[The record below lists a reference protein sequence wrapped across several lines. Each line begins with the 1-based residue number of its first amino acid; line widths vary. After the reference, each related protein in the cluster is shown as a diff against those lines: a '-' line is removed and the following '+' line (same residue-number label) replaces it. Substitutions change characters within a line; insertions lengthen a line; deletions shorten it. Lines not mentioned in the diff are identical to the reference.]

1 MTRVGT
7 NCPYPYVRTH
17 ADQFRQVLKR
27 VKRRYAMR
35 KWIIYAKDLKNKDQL
50 ESIVHFLE
58 QMLRQKKK
66 IHVVLKID
74 RSNHELREL
83 VAQGSVS

>member
-1 MTRVGT
+1 MTQWT
-7 NCPYPYVRTH
+7 
-17 ADQFRQVLKR
+17 
-27 VKRRYAMR
+27 
-35 KWIIYAKDLKNKDQL
+35 IYAKDLENTDQL

-74 RSNHELREL
+74 RNNHELREL
-83 VAQGSVS
+83 VAQGSAS